1 MGIFGGFIRKVGSA
15 IASGVKKVGSAIASG
30 AKAAANGVKKV
41 AARISGKDKFEE
53 AERLYDEISKR
64 YNEKRE
70 HFQKEIERIV

>member
-41 AARISGKDKFEE
+41 VLCF
-53 AERLYDEISKR
+53 
-64 YNEKRE
+64 
-70 HFQKEIERIV
+70 